1 MKNRKEALRIK
12 RHKGLRKTLTGT
24 GEKPRLAV
32 HRSLANLSA
41 QVVDDV
47 GNKTLFSLSTQD
59 KEVKAKFP
67 YGGNIKAASF
77 FGEIF
82 ARKAREKGIQSVVF
96 DRAGYLYHGRVKAF
110 ADSARKGG
118 LKF

>member
-1 MKNRKEALRIK
+1 MKNKKEVLRIK
-12 RHKGLRKTLTGT
+12 RHNSLRKAITGT
-24 GEKPRLAV
+24 AEKPRLAV
-32 HRSLANLSA
+32 HRSLANMAA

-47 GNKTLFSLSTQD
+47 ASKTLFSLSTTD

-67 YGGNIKAASF
+67 YGGNIKTAAF
-77 FGEIF
+77 FGEVF
-82 ARKAREKGIQSVVF
+82 ARRAKEKGIQSVVF

-110 ADSARKGG
+110 AESARKGG